1 MGQHPNLRTLRVNRL
16 WTQAILARTAGVDPS
31 EVSRAERGKPISKFS
46 RVKLAR
52 VFDLDPDVLFPV
64 EPEPAE
70 AAS

>member
-16 WTQAILARTAGVDPS
+16 WTQATLAKVADVDPS

-52 VFDLDPDVLFPV
+52 VFDLDPDVLFP
-64 EPEPAE
+64 EPEAAAE
-70 AAS
+70 VAS